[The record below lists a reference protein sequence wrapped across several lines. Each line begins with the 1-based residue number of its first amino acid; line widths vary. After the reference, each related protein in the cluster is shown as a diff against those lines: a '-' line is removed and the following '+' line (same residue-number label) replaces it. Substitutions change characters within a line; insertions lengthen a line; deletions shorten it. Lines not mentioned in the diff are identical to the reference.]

1 MAGFGGVV
9 GFRVSAAVRARVPF
23 VAETS
28 LATRT
33 PRAIF
38 GRRCD
43 VPVGMEVCGSDPPSD
58 PRQPCAT
65 SSWLLTLLRRD
76 EGVPAGRNVTG
87 FTGSAVRLPGAIED
101 TSGIKRTE
109 ASDGPS
115 ARTLPVD
122 RCRTTLGAAV
132 PASNGP
138 LLPVGESVGLL
149 AARPSAG
156 NAGSGRRPKPDAA
169 PNDTVEGRISSSDGG
184 ASGSSPSNDETE
196 AASSSCANVNTAP
209 ASNRGVNPG
218 VDG

>member
-1 MAGFGGVV
+1 MSGFGGVV
-9 GFRVSAAVRARVPF
+9 GFRVSTVVRARVPF

-28 LATRT
+28 PA
-33 PRAIF
+33 
-38 GRRCD
+38 
-43 VPVGMEVCGSDPPSD
+43 GMEVCGSDPPSD
-58 PRQPCAT
+58 PHQPCAI
-65 SSWLLTLLRRD
+65 SSWLLTLLHCD
-76 EGVPAGRNVTG
+76 VGILVGRNARG

-101 TSGIKRTE
+101 ISGIKRTD
-109 ASDGPS
+109 ASDVRS

-122 RCRTTLGAAV
+122 RCRTTPGAAV

-138 LLPVGESVGLL
+138 LVPVGESVGPL
-149 AARPSAG
+149 AAKPSAG

-209 ASNRGVNPG
+209 ASIRGVSPG